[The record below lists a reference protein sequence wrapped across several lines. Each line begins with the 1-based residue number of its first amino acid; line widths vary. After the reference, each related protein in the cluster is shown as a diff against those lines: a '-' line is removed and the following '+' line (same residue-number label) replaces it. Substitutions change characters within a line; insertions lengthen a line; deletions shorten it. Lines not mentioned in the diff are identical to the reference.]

1 MWRQL
6 VTLHCKVFPHRQHLV
21 FFWGQ
26 LQWGSGENY
35 MNYRPVLFIFDVIS
49 TFLMLLFFTFETKMQ
64 LTQCVPCLALFLGT
78 VDPGWGESD
87 NNSFHFRKRGSRVMS
102 LKCLKRRKVMDSGV
116 STPPR
121 NDKGFP
127 HKSKPTISSNLRM
140 RLFI

>member
-1 MWRQL
+1 
-6 VTLHCKVFPHRQHLV
+6 
-21 FFWGQ
+21 
-26 LQWGSGENY
+26 

-102 LKCLKRRKVMDSGV
+102 LKCLKRRKVMESGV
-116 STPPR
+116 STLPR
-121 NDKGFP
+121 NDKGFQ
-127 HKSKPTISSNLRM
+127 HKPKPTLSFL
-140 RLFI
+140 